1 MDKTSFFSRENV
13 KMTTLNIHGGI
24 PLGIEIMKNQAIGV
38 NGAYCAWGE
47 SYNNQQLPALVSD
60 RMHGNFPAEDV
71 MNLDELGFLSRHHI
85 PRLSE
90 EENKQVE
97 YLVGTHLIEAAL
109 EANGWNAQEVDAVL
123 IGTSGPV
130 SADFLLTICQNAG
143 IRADAIKVDVHK
155 ACDGSM
161 GALQLVL
168 NESLG
173 DTGKHNLAKELFG
186 KKVLVGGIEGLSRF
200 TCESMDK
207 NALQL
212 FANGAGIFGLIPG
225 KSMKFLA
232 GRSTEI
238 FDEEGL
244 LQVRMYYPHS
254 RKAGATGSLVEVT
267 EQDGNHLRLAGMM
280 HEPSEDKP
288 ILMAGLMGMVKLF
301 VRNGVVAVT
310 EVFNEYTDL
319 MKKTGHPE
327 RKIDLGIVHHA
338 NFKINQLKAKHLAKE
353 GIHYPMPWTLNDFG
367 NVSAASCAIAFLRQL
382 QNIKPGDHILFDGF
396 GAGSYYDVIVAEMA
410 PQLA

>member
-1 MDKTSFFSRENV
+1 MDTHSFFNRGKVVISDIKIN
-13 KMTTLNIHGGI
+13 GGI
-24 PLGIEIMKNQAIGV
+24 PMGIETVQNKALGV
-38 NGAYCAWGE
+38 NGAYAAWGDSFSNE
-47 SYNNQQLPALVSD
+47 QLPALVSD
-60 RMHGNFPAEDV
+60 RLHAQLPAEDV

-85 PRLSE
+85 PRLSA
-90 EENKQVE
+90 EENQAVE
-97 YLVGTHLIEAAL
+97 VEVGTRLIEAAVA
-109 EANGWNAQEVDAVL
+109 ANGWKPEEVDGL
-123 IGTSGPV
+123 FIGTSGPV
-130 SADFLLTICQNAG
+130 CEDYLTIIAKKAG
-143 IRADAIKVDVHK
+143 LRADAIKVDIHK

-173 DTGKHNLAKELFG
+173 KTGSNIIAQAMKG

-212 FANGAGIFGLIPG
+212 FGNGAGIFGFIPG

-232 GRSTEI
+232 GRSSEN

-254 RKAGATGSLVEVT
+254 RQKNTADSLVEVT
-267 EQDGNHLRLAGMM
+267 EVAADHLRVAGMM
-280 HEPSEDKP
+280 HEPANGLP

-310 EVFNEYTDL
+310 DVYNDYVEL
-319 MKKTGHPE
+319 MKKNGTPE
-327 RKIDLGIVHHA
+327 KKIDLGIVHHA
-338 NFKINQLKAKHLAKE
+338 NYKINQLKAKHLLKE
-353 GIHYPMPWTLNDFG
+353 GISYPMPWTLNDFG
-367 NVSAASCAIAFLRQL
+367 NVSAASCVIAFLRQL
-382 QNIKPGDHILFDGF
+382 PNIKSGDHILFDGF
-396 GAGSYYDVIVAEMA
+396 GAGSYYDVIVVEM
-410 PQLA
+410 